1 MKLHELNFSKCIF
14 SKVRLAL
21 FVFAFGLSCAKK
33 PEDLLNGNSVKY
45 LYVASGV
52 CYAGAGNTT
61 PTATT
66 SSNLVYR
73 INLSTGQRDNLLADY
88 FATGMNAGD
97 SPVGVANLST
107 DQIYILVEN
116 ATAGLRRIEKADKN
130 YNTNRSLFT
139 NQSGAGAL
147 STTARYLSKTISGD
161 LLIARTTGI
170 PFLRSDQNFLPST
183 TALYYNPSAA
193 PCATSNTGIMKTLPL
208 SSLYGRTLFLHA
220 AAGQNRFG
228 ILPPTSATA
237 CVTAGV
243 QASPNAN
250 AYPSAAAYDPIN
262 SLVFVAYSGNSA
274 VTTDI
279 NSIYVYPVTETS
291 TTVAIGTGQ
300 KIYDASLFNSPYSFL
315 LYGIS
320 EMTYDSTTK
329 SLYVASAVSTATT
342 VTNFKIEKFTIDHAS
357 IGVDNTKVLNRT
369 AGDSFYPYGNDTKC
383 ISQMMIAD

>member
-1 MKLHELNFSKCIF
+1 MKLCQFNFSKHIF
-14 SKVRLAL
+14 NKVAL
-21 FVFAFGLSCAKK
+21 TLLLLTFGLSCAKK
-33 PEDLLNGNSVKY
+33 PEDLVSESSGKY

-73 INLSTGQRDNLLADY
+73 INLSTGQRDNLVADY

-97 SPVGVANLST
+97 SPVGIANLST
-107 DQIYILVEN
+107 NQIYILVEN
-116 ATAGLRRIEKADKN
+116 ATAGLRRIEKADKT
-130 YNTNRSLFT
+130 YNTNRTMFT

-147 STTARYLSKTISGD
+147 STTARYLSKTTSGD

-170 PFLRSDQNFLPST
+170 PFLRADQSFLPST

-193 PCATSNTGIMKTLPL
+193 PCTTSNTAIMKTVPL

-228 ILPPTSATA
+228 ILPPTSTTA
-237 CVTAGV
+237 CMTAGV

-250 AYPSAAAYDPIN
+250 AYPSAAAYDPVN

-274 VTTDI
+274 VTADI

-291 TTVAIGTGQ
+291 STVAIGAGQ

-329 SLYVASAVSTATT
+329 SLYVSSAVSTSTT
-342 VTNFKIEKFTIDHAS
+342 VTNFKIEKFTIDHTN
-357 IGVDNTKVLNRT
+357 IGVDNTKVLSRS
-369 AGDSFYPYGNDTKC
+369 GSDSFYPYGNDTKC